1 VSEAPSITDV
11 LTKVESGEADAG
23 VVFVTDVKAAGD
35 KVTAVTFPESS
46 QVVNTYPI
54 ATLSDSEN
62 AGLAEEFVALVTG
75 AKGQSVLAAA
85 GFAKP

>member
-1 VSEAPSITDV
+1 V

-23 VVFVTDVKAAGD
+23 LVYVTDVEAAGD
-35 KVTAVTFPESS
+35 TVAGVTFPESS

-54 ATLSDSEN
+54 ATLSNSTNTD
-62 AGLAEEFVALVTG
+62 LAKEFVALVTG
-75 AKGQSVLAAA
+75 AKGQSTLAAA